1 MAQPARAIET
11 RRYSESVDIGTKL
24 FAKVRASTP
33 PHADELAN
41 ELYAVQMRLREA
53 RTSPMLTV
61 AKFVGPLLLA
71 PSMLFPPLFIG
82 LASASVVGIAGLAVR
97 SSRRSAEVKQFTRNA
112 QVGEARAIG
121 SEQRD
126 RLGFSY
132 LRIEIRDGERTFTAR
147 ITSAR
152 GLHETQLTNI
162 PTLFA
167 PHSNVVI
174 SHGPGGELVLGEV
187 EDEPLPRATLRR

>member
-1 MAQPARAIET
+1 M
-11 RRYSESVDIGTKL
+11 DIGTKL

-53 RTSPMLTV
+53 RTSPTLTV

-82 LASASVVGIAGLAVR
+82 LASASVVGLVGLGVR
-97 SSRRSAEVKQFTRNA
+97 SARRSAEVKQFTQNA
-112 QVGEARAIG
+112 QVGEARALG

-126 RLGFSY
+126 RFGFSY
-132 LRIEIRDGERTFTAR
+132 LRIEIHDGERTFTAR
-147 ITSAR
+147 ITRSWSRSFPDADLAR
-152 GLHETQLTNI
+152 I

-167 PHSNVVI
+167 PHSTVVI
-174 SHGPGGELVLGEV
+174 SHDPRGELILGEV
-187 EDEPLPRATLRR
+187 EDAPLPRATLRRS